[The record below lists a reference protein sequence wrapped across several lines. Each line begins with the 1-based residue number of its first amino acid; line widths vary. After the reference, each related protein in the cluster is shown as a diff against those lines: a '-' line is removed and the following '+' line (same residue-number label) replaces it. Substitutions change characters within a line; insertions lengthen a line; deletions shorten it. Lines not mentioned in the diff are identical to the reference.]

1 VVVINLARLD
11 ASARPR
17 VNLLGPVT
25 VQVRGGEAEISGA
38 KPRLLL
44 CLLAL
49 QAGRVVSVEHLI
61 DGMWGDDP
69 PATARKALQVH
80 VSTLRRLVG
89 ESAIRTER
97 GGYRLDALVDVGE
110 FEAALELARR
120 EVSADPAKALS
131 NYEGALKLWRDL
143 PFADLSDEDALAPE
157 RARLEELRLGAVERR
172 IEALLALGRHRE
184 VLGDLETLTVDHPY
198 REKLRGLQMLALYR
212 AGRQAEALR
221 AFRVAGERLAEDLGI
236 DPSPELRALEQRIL
250 EQDPSLDAPVAAA
263 TKAINSTLPARRT
276 DLVGRDADV
285 ETLLGLLA
293 SSRLV
298 TLTGVGG
305 CGKTRLAI
313 EVAHQ
318 AIAEYAGG
326 AYFVDLTRVTDDEAV
341 LPAVAAGTGLE
352 MSASSDLAEL
362 VTQLR
367 PRQAL
372 LVVDNC
378 EHVLDGVA
386 DVLDVLLER
395 CPDVSVLA
403 TSREAIAIGG
413 ELPWRVP
420 SLDVGNAGS
429 SAVELFVRRAREAD
443 TSFRMSEQETADVV
457 DICRRLDGIPLA
469 LELAA
474 ARTKTMTVAEI
485 RRRLDDRF
493 RLLSGGRRRAA
504 QRQQTLQ
511 GAVEWGYGLLTD
523 DEKTML
529 RRLSV
534 FQGGFD
540 LGDVPAVTGFTE
552 ADSVDLVDSLVA
564 KSLVDVSWS
573 RGSIARRRLLETIRL
588 FALEKLIAEDEAAL
602 TRERHYETFAGR
614 LHGKSA
620 WEMERSAA
628 LRERSER
635 ELDNFIAAI
644 DWARDTGRAKEAAL
658 TTARMNGPLFWT
670 GALPRYRD
678 LLEGDYDLEPTEE
691 AILLVGRTSLLH
703 SGDERAE
710 AARLLSERARSIQT
724 DEPVPDLVFTRL
736 AEFDFAPVQGAAERL
751 AVLDQMMSETD
762 SSTPLAYLAEIE
774 IRRAG
779 QLFSL
784 ARLEETLASSRRA
797 FEWTLAEGT
806 TSVYWAATATI
817 SLLVV
822 LDRREEADEVL
833 DLVRNRSDVGKMTG
847 FVDAPILDILT
858 ALTQV
863 GAGNPRV
870 AGKALAQ
877 SAAEYLAGKGP
888 LQDGDYLVLFAAFRS
903 EIGDQVRADELIEAA
918 PVKNGHINWLV
929 WPYVW
934 RWQRGQFEERN
945 DERRRWELARM
956 DHASALRPLLPRYI
970 AEEIEFWT
978 G

>member
-1 VVVINLARLD
+1 MTVINLARLD
-11 ASARPR
+11 ARARPH

-25 VQVRGGEAEISGA
+25 VQVRGEEVDISGA

-49 QAGRVVSVEHLI
+49 QTDRVLSVEHLI

-69 PATARKALQVH
+69 PPTARKALQVH
-80 VSTLRRLVG
+80 VSTLRRLLG
-89 ESAIRTER
+89 DTAIKTES
-97 GGYRLDALVDVGE
+97 GGYRLHALVDVGE
-110 FEAALELARR
+110 FETALELARR
-120 EVSADPAKALS
+120 ELAADPAAAMSIYERALS
-131 NYEGALKLWRDL
+131 LWRDT
-143 PFADLSDEDALAPE
+143 PFADLVDKDALAPE
-157 RARLEELRLGAVERR
+157 RARLEELRLGGVERH

-198 REKLRGLQMLALYR
+198 REKLRELQMLALYR

-221 AFRVAGERLAEDLGI
+221 AFRAAGERLAEDLGI
-236 DPSPELRALEQRIL
+236 DPSPDLRDLEQRIL
-250 EQDPSLDAPVAAA
+250 EQDPTLDGPVAAPSA
-263 TKAINSTLPARRT
+263 VLNSTLPARRT
-276 DLVGRDADV
+276 DLVGRVTDV
-285 ETLLGLLA
+285 ETVLGLLT

-318 AIAEYAGG
+318 AIAAHPGG
-326 AYFVDLTRVTDDEAV
+326 TYFVDLTRVTDNEGV
-341 LPAVAAGTGLE
+341 LPAVAAGIGLE
-352 MSASSDLAEL
+352 MTASRDVAAL

-367 PRQAL
+367 ARQAL
-372 LVVDNC
+372 VVVDNC

-386 DVLDVLLER
+386 DVLDELLER
-395 CPDVSVLA
+395 CPDLSILA
-403 TSREAIAIGG
+403 TSREAIAIEG

-420 SLDVGNAGS
+420 SLDVGDAGS

-443 TSFRMSEQETADVV
+443 TSFRMSEEETADVI

-485 RRRLDDRF
+485 RQRLDDRF

-511 GAVEWGYGLLTD
+511 GAVEWGYGLLSD
-523 DEKTML
+523 DEKSML

-540 LGDVPAVTGFTE
+540 LADVPAVTGFTE
-552 ADSVDLVDSLVA
+552 ADSLDLVDSLVT
-564 KSLVDVSWS
+564 KSLVDVSWA
-573 RGSIARRRLLETIRL
+573 RGSIVRRRLLETIRL
-588 FALEKLIAEDEAAL
+588 FALEKLIAEDEAEL
-602 TRERHYETFAGR
+602 TRERHYEAFAGQ
-614 LHGKSA
+614 LHGRSA

-644 DWARDTGRAKEAAL
+644 DWARETGRAKEAAL
-658 TTARMNGPLFWT
+658 TTARVNGPLFWT
-670 GALPRYRD
+670 GALARYRD
-678 LLEGDYDLEPTEE
+678 LLEGQYDLEPAEE

-736 AEFDFAPVQGAAERL
+736 AEFDFAPVQGAAKRL

-762 SSTPLAYLAEIE
+762 TSTPLAYLAEIE

-784 ARLEETLASSRRA
+784 AKLEETLASSRRA

-817 SLLVV
+817 SLLMVLGRRDEAEEVV
-822 LDRREEADEVL
+822 
-833 DLVRNRSDVGKMTG
+833 DLVRSRSDVGKMTG

-863 GAGNPRV
+863 GAGDPRG
-870 AGKALAQ
+870 AGADLAE
-877 SAAEYLAGKGP
+877 SATEYLAGKGP

-903 EIGDQVRADELIEAA
+903 EIGDQVRAEELMEAA

-934 RWQRGQFEERN
+934 RWKREQFEERN
-945 DERRRWELARM
+945 EERRRWELARM
-956 DHASALRPLLPRYI
+956 DRASDLRPILPRYI
-970 AEEIEFWT
+970 AEEIEYWT